1 MLVTAVRIYMY
12 FIGTETGK
20 HEISNASNLK
30 RRRSVCV
37 CEHRFIFLKIR
48 SLTRSPVRTFVPFR
62 IVSPYQTSTVRLQV
76 CVILHY
82 WISLFSVSV
91 FFLSLSSYII
101 CGTIALLQW
110 NKLHVMNLLSQNT
123 ERIGHGEIASARELQ
138 LDYSSVQ
145 KYARSI

>member
-12 FIGTETGK
+12 CIGTETGK
-20 HEISNASNLK
+20 HETSNASNLK
-30 RRRSVCV
+30 RRRSVCLWASL
-37 CEHRFIFLKIR
+37 HFLKIR
-48 SLTRSPVRTFVPFR
+48 SLARSPVRTFVPFR

-101 CGTIALLQW
+101 CSTIALLQW

-123 ERIGHGEIASARELQ
+123 ERIGHGEITSARELQ

-145 KYARSI
+145 KYAWSI